1 MIQITLSENQDR
13 NKKSMTKS
21 SLILLMPRIVVST
34 VSTKLQHSG
43 WAYSKFAEGGLKT
56 LVICQIIQRRK
67 KLELEFARRL
77 SAN

>member
-34 VSTKLQHSG
+34 VSI
-43 WAYSKFAEGGLKT
+43 AAGLKASSPK
-56 LVICQIIQRRK
+56 VG
-67 KLELEFARRL
+67 
-77 SAN
+77 